1 MCLLYEGTVSSIQM
15 PLVPEIRLERLGNAP
30 AMTFIFTSLDLLF
43 YCTGKHC
50 ESHGKCR
57 LLFRI
62 CTLMD
67 VHMCLLEMKLSGNCA
82 VSGGIFFVVTTLTFW
97 CFILRYASASGPA
110 ATATSTANCKQFFS
124 GLQIVYKHFCKLNK
138 IFRGAC
144 GMWHVACNA
153 GIPIAIAT
161 VGSNLE
167 IQETPQ
173 QQQRQQQ

>member
-1 MCLLYEGTVSSIQM
+1 MEIVQFQGDFLFDFPKIVMLY
-15 PLVPEIRLERLGNAP
+15 
-30 AMTFIFTSLDLLF
+30 F
-43 YCTGKHC
+43 
-50 ESHGKCR
+50 
-57 LLFRI
+57 
-62 CTLMD
+62 
-67 VHMCLLEMKLSGNCA
+67 
-82 VSGGIFFVVTTLTFW
+82 
-97 CFILRYASASGPA
+97 SGPA
-110 ATATSTANCKQFFS
+110 ATATTTATATSTTNCKQFFS

-173 QQQRQQQ
+173 QQQRQQQRQRQQRQRQDPTETAPFNREQQQIV

>member
-67 VHMCLLEMKLSGNCA
+67 IHMCLLEMKLSGNCA
-82 VSGGIFFVVTTLTFW
+82 VSGGFFVVTTLIFW

-110 ATATSTANCKQFFS
+110 ATATSTPNCKQFFS

-144 GMWHVACNA
+144 GMWHVACNV

-173 QQQRQQQ
+173 QRQQQ

>member
-50 ESHGKCR
+50 GSHGKCR

-67 VHMCLLEMKLSGNCA
+67 ILIEMKLSGNCA
-82 VSGGIFFVVTTLTFW
+82 VSGGNFFL
-97 CFILRYASASGPA
+97 L
-110 ATATSTANCKQFFS
+110 
-124 GLQIVYKHFCKLNK
+124 
-138 IFRGAC
+138 
-144 GMWHVACNA
+144 
-153 GIPIAIAT
+153 
-161 VGSNLE
+161 
-167 IQETPQ
+167 
-173 QQQRQQQ
+173 